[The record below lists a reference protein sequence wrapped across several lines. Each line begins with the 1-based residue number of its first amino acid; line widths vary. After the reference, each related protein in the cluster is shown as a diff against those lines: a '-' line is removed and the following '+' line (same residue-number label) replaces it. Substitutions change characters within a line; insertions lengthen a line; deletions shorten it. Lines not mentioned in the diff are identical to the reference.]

1 MSKKNLK
8 EVKIEQKAFD
18 LIEQKAKETGKTVDE
33 VANEMVEKMEVPMN

>member
-18 LIEQKAKETGKTVDE
+18 SIEQKAKETGKTVNE
-33 VANEMVEKMEVPMN
+33 VANEMAEKMEIPKN